1 MTRSLAIGLC
11 VAAAAIAAP
20 LAATATTYNI
30 NSIVQ
35 TIGTADP
42 YPNGF
47 GSSVFHDQTA
57 GQMSGGVTDTLS
69 LAIPSIAAPNLW
81 DSATGDIGFTFALAG
96 GGSGT
101 ATGTLNLTGTA
112 TSSIGYQSL
121 AGTIDFAFSAD
132 SIFGA
137 TTQTFIFADTFHNP
151 EANGTDLTQISL
163 WGDLGNYNSADCG
176 TGGSA
181 TCIGIDLRLGIK
193 EQEPLVIPTVPLP
206 APALLLLAGLGGL
219 GLMRR
224 KA

>member
-1 MTRSLAIGLC
+1 MTRFTVFGLC
-11 VAAAAIAAP
+11 VAAATLCAP
-20 LAATATTYNI
+20 LAASAATYNI

-35 TIGTADP
+35 TLGTADP

-57 GQMSGGVTDTLS
+57 GQMSGDVLDTLT
-69 LAIPSIAAPNLW
+69 LATPTLVAPNLW
-81 DSATGDIGFTFALAG
+81 DSDTGVIGFEFNLAG

-101 ATGTLNLTGTA
+101 ATGTLSLTNTA
-112 TSSIGYQSL
+112 TSSIGYQSV
-121 AGTIDFAFSAD
+121 AGSIDITFTAD
-132 SIFGA
+132 SVFGA
-137 TTQTFIFADTFHNP
+137 TTETFVFADAFHNP
-151 EANGTDLTQISL
+151 EANGTDLSQISL
-163 WGDLGNYNSADCG
+163 WGDLDNYNSADCR
-176 TGGSA
+176 TGGAA

-206 APALLLLAGLGGL
+206 APAFLLLAGLGGL